1 MSQYTQP
8 NQTVKSGS
16 TLTFRQLI
24 QSLRD
29 FPDQLAS
36 VMPYAEG
43 AEDPCWGISDIWFE
57 DGVLMIGQYDDEG
70 NDCGRIADDIE
81 KCLPPDM
88 YDKPAVVKI
97 GVIEGEDD
105 DRQIFDK
112 YSEPATART
121 VSLSEVKP
129 ASERVTDDEE
139 EYIDDLDEDDMCSG
153 WSCKWVLKFQ

>member
-1 MSQYTQP
+1 MSIAY
-8 NQTVKSGS
+8 K
-16 TLTFRQLI
+16 RLI

-29 FPDQLAS
+29 YKDQYSS

-43 AEDPCWGISDIWFE
+43 AEDPCWGISDVWYE

-70 NDCGRIADDIE
+70 NCCGRIADDIE

-97 GVIEGEDD
+97 GVVEGEDG
-105 DRQIFDK
+105 DRRIFDK
-112 YSEPATART
+112 DSEPATVRT
-121 VSLSEVKP
+121 VSSSEVKS

-139 EYIDDLDEDDMCSG
+139 EYVDDLDEDDEMCSA
-153 WSCKWVLKFQ
+153 CKWVLKFE